1 MTKFFNNVNKPYLA
15 HVLPFF
21 TNYKTI
27 KLFSKLLKKK
37 KMIQFQENV
46 CIDRQ
51 MGGTTDGQILLY
63 TTLPTTAGDPKKD
76 HNSKTT
82 NEKMNLEL
90 EQTKLHK
97 Y

>member
-1 MTKFFNNVNKPYLA
+1 MFY
-15 HVLPFF
+15 
-21 TNYKTI
+21 
-27 KLFSKLLKKK
+27 LFSPIIRQLNFFQSFKKK
-37 KMIQFQENV
+37 KKIQFQENV

-63 TTLPTTAGDPKKD
+63 TTLPTTTGDPKKD

-82 NEKMNLEL
+82 SEKMNLEL

>member
-1 MTKFFNNVNKPYLA
+1 MFY
-15 HVLPFF
+15 
-21 TNYKTI
+21 
-27 KLFSKLLKKK
+27 LFSPIIRQLNFFQSFKKKK

>member
-1 MTKFFNNVNKPYLA
+1 MFY
-15 HVLPFF
+15 
-21 TNYKTI
+21 
-27 KLFSKLLKKK
+27 LFSPIIRQLNFFQSFKK

>member
-1 MTKFFNNVNKPYLA
+1 MSTNPTFAHFLPIFTIYETKTFFKA
-15 HVLPFF
+15 
-21 TNYKTI
+21 
-27 KLFSKLLKKK
+27 LKNPQ
-37 KMIQFQENV
+37 MIQFQENV

>member
-1 MTKFFNNVNKPYLA
+1 MFY
-15 HVLPFF
+15 
-21 TNYKTI
+21 
-27 KLFSKLLKKK
+27 LFSPIIRQLNFFQSFKKK

-63 TTLPTTAGDPKKD
+63 TTLPTTVGDPKKD

>member
-1 MTKFFNNVNKPYLA
+1 MFY
-15 HVLPFF
+15 
-21 TNYKTI
+21 
-27 KLFSKLLKKK
+27 LFSPIIRQLNFFQSFKKKK

-76 HNSKTT
+76 RNSKTT

>member
-1 MTKFFNNVNKPYLA
+1 
-15 HVLPFF
+15 
-21 TNYKTI
+21 
-27 KLFSKLLKKK
+27 
-37 KMIQFQENV
+37 MIQFQENV

-63 TTLPTTAGDPKKD
+63 TTLPTTVGDPKKD
-76 HNSKTT
+76 HNSKTR